1 MFIKIEKRKRFYHSW
16 ILISKEN
23 SYSHVLFIYMFIT
36 LPILKD
42 PSNKALQKQSVRHG
56 TPTNSSK
63 IYPTITKFKIYAT
76 FRNKGKKQSSNF
88 LARYKYGNGRE
99 KGIKNMHVN
108 IRSLKYKIQEVKI
121 LFKSTHHTF
130 LGYQKQN

>member
-1 MFIKIEKRKRFYHSW
+1 M
-16 ILISKEN
+16 
-23 SYSHVLFIYMFIT
+23 IT
-36 LPILKD
+36 LLLLKD

-108 IRSLKYKIQEVKI
+108 IRSLKYKIQEVKNIIQEHTPHI
-121 LFKSTHHTF
+121 LGISEA
-130 LGYQKQN
+130 